1 MTARNIKTGDIYE
14 GGKTYIASVIGV
26 DRVTLWRWENKTDIE
41 SEVYNGFEVRFTS
54 VIREKQKK
62 GQNSPI
68 SNRYNL

>member
-1 MTARNIKTGDIYE
+1 MIARNIKTGEIYE
-14 GGKTYIASVIGV
+14 GGSTYIGSIIGL
-26 DRVTLWRWENKTDIE
+26 DRVTLWRWENKKFIK
-41 SEVYNGFEVRFTS
+41 SEIYNDFEIRFED